1 MIRTLLLAAAATTAL
16 GGAAEAKC
24 NRKALDAKAA
34 GPGCARAWMD
44 ANLRLNDVAVI
55 GTHNSY
61 HGRIPPKAMA
71 LIEKMSKAGYTLDY
85 AHEPMPEQ
93 LDKGVRQL
101 EIDVAY
107 DPKGGLYL
115 HPQILAATGESF
127 TPERL
132 ADLAKPGFKAM
143 HVPDVDVWPNCVLF
157 TSCLA
162 GLKAWSD
169 RHPDHTPILVIMNM
183 EQSKPRPGGVA
194 PLPFDA
200 AAFAALEAE
209 IRGVMGSKLITPDEV
224 RGRYPTL
231 RDAVLA
237 GDGWPKLGKARG
249 RFLFAIDER
258 PDVVNVYMGEHTAL
272 QGKALFVN
280 SEEAW
285 PSAAYLTLND
295 PVKQRDRIAAAVK
308 AGFLVR
314 TRADA
319 DTKEARS
326 GDTTSRD
333 TAIGGGAQAVSTD
346 YLEPDVR
353 FGTSYFTPLR
363 HTETGLSA
371 AAICDPLRPAGAVCG
386 PACGGR
392 PALIIPVR
400 RGARGCGRVTA
411 RGSKT
416 MGRPNRTTARWDTIG
431 RPSRRSCRRRS
442 LRCGRSA
449 AQR

>member
-1 MIRTLLLAAAATTAL
+1 MRLLVLAAAMITL
-16 GGAAEAKC
+16 SSGAAQARC
-24 NRKALDAKAA
+24 DLRAPDAHAA

-61 HGRIPPKAMA
+61 HGRIPPKALE
-71 LIEKMSKAGYTLDY
+71 LIVKMSPKGGPTLDY

-107 DPKGGLYL
+107 DPQGGLYL
-115 HPQILAATGESF
+115 HPMILGATGETF

-132 ADLAKPGFKAM
+132 AELAKPGFKAM
-143 HVPDVDVWPNCVLF
+143 HIPDVDVWPNCVLL
-157 TSCLA
+157 TTCLR
-162 GLKAWSD
+162 GIKDWSD
-169 RHPDHTPILVIMNM
+169 RHPDHVPILIIMNM

-209 IRGVMGSKLITPDEV
+209 IRGVMGKSLITPDEV
-224 RGRYPTL
+224 RGRHATL
-231 RDAVLA
+231 RGAVLA
-237 GDGWPKLGKARG
+237 GDGWPTLRKARG
-249 RFLFAIDER
+249 RFLFAIDEG
-258 PDVVNVYMGEHTAL
+258 PAVVGVYMGEHTAL

-280 SEEAW
+280 SQEDW

-295 PVKQRDRIAAAVK
+295 PVKEKDRIAAAVK

-326 GDTTSRD
+326 GDVGPRD
-333 TAIGGGAQAVSTD
+333 TALAGGAQAVSTD
-346 YLEPDVR
+346 YLEPDLR
-353 FGTSYFTPLR
+353 FGTAYFTPLR
-363 HTETGLSA
+363 GAGTTKGA
-371 AAICDPLRPAGAVCG
+371 AAVCDALRKPERCAGLPVEAG
-386 PACGGR
+386 PR
-392 PALIIPVR
+392 
-400 RGARGCGRVTA
+400 
-411 RGSKT
+411 
-416 MGRPNRTTARWDTIG
+416 
-431 RPSRRSCRRRS
+431 
-442 LRCGRSA
+442 
-449 AQR
+449 